1 MVAGPSTELKPVT
14 IMQQGFYVFRFHLYQ
29 QKYQQYAKVP
39 CFLAAF
45 SGGYYKR
52 LRRAIST
59 KSQKIDMRM
68 LTCRCYKYMHVDM
81 SIKRQF
87 INMSL
92 CLCVLLFSI
101 TAFCRV

>member
-1 MVAGPSTELKPVT
+1 MIKKAPNFCLGLFEYGGGPSTELKPVT

-39 CFLAAF
+39 CFLAAY

-59 KSQKIDMRM
+59 KS
-68 LTCRCYKYMHVDM
+68 
-81 SIKRQF
+81 
-87 INMSL
+87 
-92 CLCVLLFSI
+92 
-101 TAFCRV
+101 